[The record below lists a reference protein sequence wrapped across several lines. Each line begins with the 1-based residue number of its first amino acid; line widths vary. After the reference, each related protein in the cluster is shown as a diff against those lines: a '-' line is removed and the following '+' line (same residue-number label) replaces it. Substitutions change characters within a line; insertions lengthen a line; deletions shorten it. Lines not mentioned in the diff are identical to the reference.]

1 MASAS
6 VSGTREAAWAA
17 LDLPENDVE
26 ALLAK
31 AAAQKETIAKLT
43 RRWESSENDRA
54 KLVSSNKILREH
66 LALVCQLQEQL
77 QGSLKAYEE
86 ITSRVHEHLALTQQ
100 LQTLAD
106 PSSGSLTDEGI
117 TPPVAEFGT
126 RGPSSGALGD
136 SLLSGG
142 GGGAGEPSLVISAVP
157 PALAP
162 LRSPV
167 TPRASRGTPSMMRR
181 ASVAA
186 ARSPVQ
192 STGSVISLL
201 KMFPLFA
208 EFPPDVLFRLA
219 KNTYEMYRSNGQVII
234 SKGERGAEMFFLET
248 GDVTVMAAGADGLE
262 DVPLAKLSDK
272 SFFGE
277 LGVLFDQVRT
287 ANVQAAN
294 DCHLI
299 VITKQKIQDALQPYP
314 ELQERLV
321 LFAQDRERWWN
332 TKEYKVGFGMEFIA
346 NIARQDI
353 QKLPIFTAASDEFLE
368 NLSNRV
374 TSVVF
379 APNATIIARGD
390 DSDSIFFIIRGSAQV
405 LGGAPGESVVHA
417 ELAPGTFFGELGVIL
432 NIKRTADIRAKEECY
447 CLKLTR
453 ESLSEVQEAYPEM
466 KQRIQEVVDERFKL
480 YNDRMKGPADK
491 RVGQEQ
497 FHLEVS
503 KQQLA
508 KLPIFRGIDDQIVGE
523 LSMLMEQALWKSG
536 QTIIQSGQ
544 RADSM
549 FFLASG
555 EVDVLSEFGEQ
566 IDKARGP
573 DAWFGEV
580 ALLQDVPRT
589 ATVRARTECSTFA
602 LKKDDFMAS
611 LKKNPSIAERIEE
624 TARERLQA
632 YLMRSI
638 LA

>member
-6 VSGTREAAWAA
+6 VSGTRVSAWAA
-17 LDLPENDVE
+17 VDVPENDVD
-26 ALLAK
+26 ALLTK
-31 AAAQKETIAKLT
+31 TVAQSETIATLT
-43 RRWESSENDRA
+43 RRLESSESDRA
-54 KLVSSNKILREH
+54 KLISSNKILREH
-66 LALVCQLQEQL
+66 VSLVCQLQEQL
-77 QGSLKAYEE
+77 QVSLKAYDE
-86 ITSRVHEHLALTQQ
+86 ITARVHEHLALTQQ

-106 PSSGSLTDEGI
+106 PGWASTLDTSGNPAPEI
-117 TPPVAEFGT
+117 TT
-126 RGPSSGALGD
+126 RGPSSSALGD
-136 SLLSGG
+136 NLLTGG
-142 GGGAGEPSLVISAVP
+142 GGGDSPLVLSAVP
-157 PALAP
+157 AALSP

-167 TPRASRGTPSMMRR
+167 TPRVSRAGLMRR
-181 ASVAA
+181 GSVAA
-186 ARSPVQ
+186 RAPIQ
-192 STGSVISLL
+192 STSSVISLL

-208 EFPPDVLFRLA
+208 EFPPDVLVRLA
-219 KNTYEMYRSNGQVII
+219 NSTYEMYRTNGQVII
-234 SKGERGAEMFFLET
+234 TKGERGAEMFFLEK
-248 GDVTVMAAGADGLE
+248 GDVTVMAAGAAGLD

-277 LGVLFDQVRT
+277 LGVLFDQART

-299 VITKQKIQDALQPYP
+299 VITRQKIQAALQPFP
-314 ELQERLV
+314 ELQERLA
-321 LFAQDRERWWN
+321 LFARDRERWWD
-332 TKEYKVGFGMEFIA
+332 TKEYKAGFGMEFIA

-353 QKLPIFTAASDEFLE
+353 QKLPIFAAASDEFLE

-390 DSDSIFFIIRGSAQV
+390 ESDSIFFIIRGSAQV
-405 LGGAPGESVVHA
+405 LGVSAGETVVHA
-417 ELAPGTFFGELGVIL
+417 ELSPGTFFGELGVIL
-432 NIKRTADIRAKEECY
+432 NIKRTADIRAKEECF
-447 CLKLTR
+447 CLKLAR
-453 ESLSEVQEAYPEM
+453 ESLIEVQEAYPEV
-466 KQRIQEVVDERFKL
+466 KQKIQEVVDERYKL
-480 YNDRMKGPADK
+480 YSDRMKGPAAGG
-491 RVGQEQ
+491 GQEQ

-503 KQQLA
+503 TQQLA
-508 KLPIFRGIDDQIVGE
+508 KLSIFHGIDDQIVGE
-523 LSMLMEQALWKSG
+523 LAMLMQQALWKSG
-536 QTIIQSGQ
+536 EIIIQSGQ

-555 EVDVLSEFGEQ
+555 EVDVLSEFGDQ

-589 ATVRARTECSTFA
+589 ATVRARSECSTFV

>member
-6 VSGTREAAWAA
+6 VSGTRVAAWAA

-31 AAAQKETIAKLT
+31 AAAQKETIAKLE
-43 RRWESSENDRA
+43 RRLESSESDRA

-106 PSSGSLTDEGI
+106 PSSGSMTDVGV
-117 TPPVAEFGT
+117 TPAPEFGA

-142 GGGAGEPSLVISAVP
+142 GGAGESSLVISAVP
-157 PALAP
+157 PAVASQ
-162 LRSPV
+162 RSPM
-167 TPRASRGTPSMMRR
+167 TPRVSRGTPGMMRR
-181 ASVAA
+181 ASVV
-186 ARSPVQ
+186 ARPPVHT
-192 STGSVISLL
+192 TGSVISLL

-208 EFPPDVLFRLA
+208 EFPADVLLRLA
-219 KNTYEMYRSNGQVII
+219 KSTYEMYRSNGQVII

-248 GDVTVMAAGADGLE
+248 GDVTVMAAGADGLD

-287 ANVQAAN
+287 ANVQAAT
-294 DCHLI
+294 DCHLV

-321 LFAQDRERWWN
+321 LFAQDRERWWD
-332 TKEYKVGFGMEFIA
+332 TKEYKAGFGMEFIA

-353 QKLPIFTAASDEFLE
+353 QKLPIFATASDEFLE

-379 APNATIIARGD
+379 PPNATIIARGD
-390 DSDSIFFIIRGSAQV
+390 DSDCIFFIIRGSAQV
-405 LGGAPGESVVHA
+405 LGGAAGEAVVHA

-447 CLKLTR
+447 CLKLTK

-466 KQRIQEVVDERFKL
+466 KQRIQEVVDERYKL

-508 KLPIFRGIDDQIVGE
+508 KLSIFRGIDDQIVGE

-536 QTIIQSGQ
+536 QIIIQSGQ

-589 ATVRARTECSTFA
+589 ATVRARTECSTFV
-602 LKKDDFMAS
+602 LKKEDFMAS
-611 LKKNPSIAERIEE
+611 LKKNPAIAERIEE